1 MPRGVS
7 VRAFLRVAL
16 RHVHLRPRR
25 CKHRRVADHAILP
38 EALTLEEA
46 YRATFFLADAYIR
59 LQSNPDVGLLVF
71 HQYLR
76 SDPARWDDWKR
87 ALPTALRPEVGPDP
101 LADNLL
107 RD

>member
-1 MPRGVS
+1 MSARLGAARS
-7 VRAFLRVAL
+7 S
-16 RHVHLRPRR
+16 RR
-25 CKHRRVADHAILP
+25 RQHRRVADHAILP

-59 LQSNPDVGLLVF
+59 LQSSPDVGLVLF
-71 HQYLR
+71 HQYLQ

-87 ALPTALRPEVGPDP
+87 ALQTALRPEVGPDP